1 MRLPLILTTAALAL
15 SGCVVQNPGMAPPP
29 VIPQVTPAPDAAIR
43 SSARVVVN
51 REMARRLPGANVA
64 PYTDCVMQ
72 NATTAEL
79 AGIADSANASGAVAS
94 IVSARPPAV
103 GRAAAALRA
112 GSAVATC
119 VQTPAAQ
126 ASDTPV
132 SRMGTVTA
140 APGLRLLD
148 ASGQAADFSAKSFDH
163 FG

>member
-64 PYTDCVMQ
+64 PYTDCVLQ

-79 AGIADSANASGAVAS
+79 ASIADAGEAGAGNAVAS
-94 IVSARPPAV
+94 IVGRPATSQCIA
-103 GRAAAALRA
+103 GAAAAA
-112 GSAVATC
+112 K
-119 VQTPAAQ
+119 
-126 ASDTPV
+126 
-132 SRMGTVTA
+132 VTA
-140 APGLRLLD
+140 
-148 ASGQAADFSAKSFDH
+148 
-163 FG
+163 